1 MTLHVE
7 IAQEA
12 AKDAAKH
19 ADGELSAVLERVLR
33 RLGRAG
39 RRLLSMDLHLLPVKE
54 RTLGGEVSTLFVKGS
69 ISVTFG
75 E

>member
-12 AKDAAKH
+12 ANDAAKH
-19 ADGELSAVLERVLR
+19 AYEELSAVLERVLR

-54 RTLGGEVSTLFVKGS
+54 RTLGGDVSTLFVN
-69 ISVTFG
+69 
-75 E
+75 